1 MRYRKLGCTGLTVS
15 EVGFG
20 TWGLGGDSYGPVGDD
35 VAYQA
40 LRLAFDLG
48 VTFYDTSDLYG
59 SGHSEE
65 ILGEVFHDCRDK
77 VVIATKVGTLPHTG
91 FYMPQDFSEGNITR
105 SINASLRRLKTDW
118 IDLYQLHSPQ
128 IDLPNWG
135 DIIATLERLKQIGK
149 IRTYGISA
157 RSPADAK
164 IAVERFGFS
173 VVQVNFNMIDH
184 RATEIGLFDLCREKR
199 VGVIARTPLCFGYL
213 SGKLTGDEEFQGRD
227 HRANWPREQ
236 LYRWAS
242 SAELFAS
249 LNTCKQ
255 RTLAQLALQFC
266 LSEDVVSTVI
276 PGMMTCNEVMENT
289 AIVDMT
295 PLTRM
300 ETATIRG
307 IYQSQAFYDPKAK
320 VVLQP
325 ASR

>member
-1 MRYRKLGCTGLTVS
+1 MRYRKLGRTGLTVS

-20 TWGLGGDSYGPVGDD
+20 TWGLGGDSYGPVSDD
-35 VAYQA
+35 VSHQA

-65 ILGEVFHDCRDK
+65 ILGEVFHGCRDK
-77 VVIATKVGTLPHTG
+77 VVIATKVGMLPHTG
-91 FYMPQDFSEGNITR
+91 FYMPQDFSEGNIMR
-105 SINASLRRLKTDW
+105 SIHASLRRLKTDW

-128 IDLPNWG
+128 IDLPNWS
-135 DIIATLERLKQIGK
+135 DIIATLERIKQTGK
-149 IRTYGISA
+149 IRTYGISV
-157 RSPADAK
+157 RSPTDAK

-173 VVQVNFNMIDH
+173 VVQVNFNMIDQ
-184 RATEIGLFDLCREKR
+184 RATETGLFDLCREKR
-199 VGVIARTPLCFGYL
+199 AGVIARTPLCFGYL

-236 LYRWAS
+236 LYRWAN
-242 SAELFAS
+242 SAELFAP
-249 LNTCKQ
+249 LNKCKQ

-276 PGMMTCNEVMENT
+276 PGMMTCDEVRENT
-289 AIVDMT
+289 AIVDMP

-300 ETATIRG
+300 EAATVRG
-307 IYQSQAFYDPKAK
+307 IYQGQVFYDPKAK